1 MADRVKGITVEF
13 DGDTSKLNKALKDIR
28 KEAGAV
34 DKELKDV
41 NKLLKFNP
49 KNAELL
55 AQKQTLL
62 KNKIADTEQSLKNL
76 KAVQDR
82 MDADGVDK
90 NSEAYRKVRRE
101 IVEADSK
108 LKHYNAE
115 LKKTERE
122 SSKIYRTGDAFKTA
136 GGKIEGAG
144 RALQGVSR
152 AAAAVAVALAGITV
166 KAARTADDINT
177 LSKVTGMSTHDLQM
191 YAAMAD
197 LVDVSVEDMAKA
209 HTRLKKSM
217 ASSSNAKYFEQLGV
231 QTKNADGS
239 LRDANEVFDETIA
252 ALGKME
258 NETER
263 DAIAMAIMGKSANNL
278 NPLIEDGGRT
288 YEKVAKLMKEYGL
301 EPVDQETLD
310 KANEFNDALDTIK
323 LMFLQTVQIVGSKI
337 AAYLLPM
344 INKVVKVVGKFSK
357 WFTSLSGKTQARIM
371 GLASAVALLSPALII
386 LGKTLSMVGMAMQN
400 ATTIIGGLSKAFAFL
415 AANPIV
421 AVIAVIGLLVARFIY
436 LWKTSEQFRQYWINL
451 WTNFKNMV
459 SSSVGRVVQEVQG
472 MWNKIKAVFAGWSA
486 FWSGLWGKV
495 KNGFANIGTSFGH
508 AIGNAVK
515 AAVNGVISRVE
526 RVINTAIA
534 LLNSAIA
541 VADKLTPGNLPRIK
555 PLHLPR
561 LAKGGILN
569 GAQTVIAGEAGP
581 EAIIPLDELWKHIDA
596 INGGETIINVY
607 GAEGQ
612 SVNELAA
619 AVERRLI
626 AAQKRRSMA
635 WA

>member
-62 KNKIADTEQSLKNL
+62 KKKIADTEQSLKNL

-82 MDADGVDK
+82 MDADNVDE

-101 IVEADSK
+101 IIEAESK

-115 LKKTERE
+115 LQKTQRE
-122 SSKIYRTGDAFKTA
+122 STKLYRMGDAFKTA

-152 AAAAVAVALAGITV
+152 AAAAVSVAMGGITV
-166 KAARTADDINT
+166 KAAKTADEINT
-177 LSKVTGMSTHDLQM
+177 LSKVTGISTRDLQM
-191 YAAMAD
+191 YAATAD

-209 HTRLKKSM
+209 HQRLKRSM
-217 ASSSNAKYFEQLGV
+217 ASGSSAKYFKQLGV
-231 QTKNADGS
+231 ETRNADGS
-239 LRDANEVFDETIA
+239 LRDANEVFDDTIL

-263 DAIAMAIMGKSANNL
+263 DAIAMAIMGKSATNL
-278 NPLIEDGGRT
+278 NPLIEDGGKT
-288 YEKVAKLMKEYGL
+288 YEEVAKMMKKYGL
-301 EPVDQETLD
+301 EPVDQKTLD
-310 KANEFNDALDTIK
+310 QANKFNDALDTIK
-323 LMFLQTVQIVGSKI
+323 LMFMQTVQIVGSKI

-344 INKVVKVVGKFSK
+344 INKLVKVVGKFSK
-357 WFTSLSGKTQARIM
+357 WFTRLSGETQAKIM
-371 GLASAVALLSPALII
+371 GIAGAVALLAPTLIV
-386 LGKTLSMVGMAMQN
+386 LGKVMNGVGTAMQN
-400 ATTIIGGLSKAFAFL
+400 VSKIVGGLSKAFTFMTSPVGL
-415 AANPIV
+415 
-421 AVIAVIGLLVARFIY
+421 VITAIGLLVVAFVT
-436 LWKTSEQFRQYWINL
+436 LWNKSEAFRNFWTNL
-451 WTNFKNMV
+451 WNGLKNTVTSAVNFIKNAFNGIMTA
-459 SSSVGRVVQEVQG
+459 
-472 MWNKIKAVFAGWSA
+472 IKKAFSGWSS
-486 FWSGLWGKV
+486 FWSGLWNKV
-495 KNGFANIGTSFGH
+495 KTGFSSIGTKFGN
-508 AIGNAVK
+508 AIGGAVR
-515 AAVNGVISRVE
+515 AAVNGVISRVQN
-526 RVINTAIA
+526 VINTAIA
-534 LLNSAIA
+534 LLNAAIA
-541 VADKLTPGNLPRIK
+541 VADKLTPGHLGRVK
-555 PLHLPR
+555 PVSLPR

-569 GAQTVIAGEAGP
+569 GAQMVIAGEAGP

-596 INGGETIINVY
+596 VSAGNNTIINVY

-619 AVERRLI
+619 EVERRLI
-626 AAQKRRSMA
+626 ASQKRRSMA